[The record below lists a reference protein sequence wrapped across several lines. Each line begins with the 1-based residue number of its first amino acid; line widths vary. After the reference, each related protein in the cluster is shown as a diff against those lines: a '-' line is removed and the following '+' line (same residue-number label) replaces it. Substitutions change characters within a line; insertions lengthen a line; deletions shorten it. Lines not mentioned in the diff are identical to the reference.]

1 LLFIEYIYEPQV
13 FSANLSTC
21 SFSSMPPSCW
31 GRKETDERQE
41 IYIKKLKLI
50 YKNAFQFIKFIHMLF
65 LLQEHSLLG

>member
-1 LLFIEYIYEPQV
+1 
-13 FSANLSTC
+13 
-21 SFSSMPPSCW
+21 MPPSCW